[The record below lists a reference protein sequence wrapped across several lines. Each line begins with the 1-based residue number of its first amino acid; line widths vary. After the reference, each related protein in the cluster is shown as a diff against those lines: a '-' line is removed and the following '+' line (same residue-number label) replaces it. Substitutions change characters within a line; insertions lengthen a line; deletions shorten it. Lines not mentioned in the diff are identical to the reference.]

1 MVKPEIVEL
10 KDFLA
15 EHPAFATHKDA
26 LEALMPAE
34 VRSAEADFNGRID
47 ALLVQVEDEFK
58 SRRAEA
64 DKMLAE
70 NRLPMAV
77 GDEATLEEKQKLPDN
92 LWEKVQAAQS
102 QGGIEAVQSK
112 ISAFG
117 EMELLAKSL
126 VERVTTELEK
136 EKQQDQD
143 SRDQYGARWSRL
155 PSDGLNNQFK
165 TQIASYTAKLNQ
177 AVEANQQILARLEAN
192 ALPVSDRMKMT
203 RNELE
208 EKIPQFKVEDESS
221 VSSQKKLLVREK
233 LTELEKAFEVAEAK
247 KVEFGEK
254 CRSTTIGVDL
264 LAAHHAH
271 TLLSTVIQDQITA
284 LEPMR
289 SEVTA
294 VLEATKPAEK
304 AIVESYED
312 FKGSV
317 PTQVVENSKATY
329 LADLDRAATA
339 ITSCLSDAND
349 GAQFFQRLLEYL
361 RIVQQQ
367 VNDFVVARSEEAAAE
382 QAKLATGP
390 PPVVAAAPMSAGTNS
405 VIGSHVGTDAY
416 PSRGPSQLGAG
427 STVGAQPATAP
438 PMAGFPSQIQSP
450 EQMHQ
455 QLQHQQVVH
464 NQQLQQQQ
472 AHMSPANSGV
482 SQQQQ
487 MPAHMSPAN
496 SQVSAQQQVKQLQEQ
511 VRQLQQQQLEQQQ
524 IQQLQQTLG
533 AVPVPQQTQ
542 APIPPQTN
550 STAFMGAPQGS
561 YTGAPSGAAPPYN
574 PDANGMPP
582 APQA

>member
-1 MVKPEIVEL
+1 
-10 KDFLA
+10 
-15 EHPAFATHKDA
+15 
-26 LEALMPAE
+26 
-34 VRSAEADFNGRID
+34 
-47 ALLVQVEDEFK
+47 
-58 SRRAEA
+58 
-64 DKMLAE
+64 
-70 NRLPMAV
+70 
-77 GDEATLEEKQKLPDN
+77 
-92 LWEKVQAAQS
+92 
-102 QGGIEAVQSK
+102 
-112 ISAFG
+112 
-117 EMELLAKSL
+117 
-126 VERVTTELEK
+126 
-136 EKQQDQD
+136 
-143 SRDQYGARWSRL
+143 
-155 PSDGLNNQFK
+155 
-165 TQIASYTAKLNQ
+165 
-177 AVEANQQILARLEAN
+177 
-192 ALPVSDRMKMT
+192 
-203 RNELE
+203 
-208 EKIPQFKVEDESS
+208 
-221 VSSQKKLLVREK
+221 
-233 LTELEKAFEVAEAK
+233 
-247 KVEFGEK
+247 
-254 CRSTTIGVDL
+254 
-264 LAAHHAH
+264 
-271 TLLSTVIQDQITA
+271 LLSTVIQDQITA

-367 VNDFVVARSEEAAAE
+367 VNDFVIARSEEAAAE

-472 AHMSPANSGV
+472 AHMSP
-482 SQQQQ
+482 SQFGR
-487 MPAHMSPAN
+487 
-496 SQVSAQQQVKQLQEQ
+496 VSAAANARAHVPGQFAGIRAATSETTAGTSATTATATTRAATNTAIATDTGGSPSAATDTSTNPSANQQHRFHGRSSRILHGCSQW
-511 VRQLQQQQLEQQQ
+511 RCS
-524 IQQLQQTLG
+524 
-533 AVPVPQQTQ
+533 PV
-542 APIPPQTN
+542 
-550 STAFMGAPQGS
+550 
-561 YTGAPSGAAPPYN
+561 
-574 PDANGMPP
+574 
-582 APQA
+582 